1 MLGFFKKTY
10 RTLNTIKV
18 SGSALVNN
26 LNIYRKLVPEQ
37 AVCPV
42 LKSNAYG
49 HGLIQVAKVLEK
61 EKSPFFIVDS
71 LYEAQKL
78 NKAGI
83 KTPILILGYTF
94 PENLKGRKYP
104 FHFTVTDLEMA
115 SVLAKLKVPVHIEV
129 DTGMARMGFSMEEL
143 PNALTEMKERNLNI
157 EGIFTHF
164 ADADNPDDHSF
175 TKEQSEKFQKAI
187 SLTKEAGFEPKWIHA
202 SNSAGASVTDI
213 PELNM
218 MRLGIGLYGFP
229 PVQDHRIY
237 GLKQAIAIKS
247 TIIATRQLKKGDKVS
262 YGCTFEA
269 QIDMRIGTLPF
280 GYYEGLPRSLSNKA
294 PFLGRI
300 CMNHSIIEI
309 DQTTK
314 LGDEVEIYSD
324 LAGSATESGTI
335 PYELLTRLSE
345 SVRREIV

>member
-1 MLGFFKKTY
+1 M
-10 RTLNTIKV
+10 IQI
-18 SGSALVNN
+18 SASALVNN
-26 LNIYRKLVPEQ
+26 LNIYQKLAPEQ

-49 HGLIQVAKVLEK
+49 HGLELVAKVLEK
-61 EKSPFFIVDS
+61 ENPPFFIVDS

-78 NKAGI
+78 QKTGI
-83 KTPILILGYTF
+83 RVPILILGYTF
-94 PENLKGRKYP
+94 PENLKGRSYP

-115 SVLAKLKVPVHIEV
+115 GVLAKLKVPVHIEV

-143 PNALTEMKERNLNI
+143 PKALIEMKEMGLNL

-164 ADADNPDDHSF
+164 ADADNPDDLSF
-175 TKEQSEKFQKAI
+175 TNKQIEKFQRAI
-187 SLTKEAGFEPKWIHA
+187 RLTKEAGFEPKWIHA
-202 SNSAGASVTDI
+202 NNSAGASVTDI

-229 PVQDHRIY
+229 QVQDSRVN
-237 GLKQAIAIKS
+237 GLKTAINIKS

-269 QIDMRIGTLPF
+269 PRDMRIGTLPF
-280 GYYEGLPRSLSNKA
+280 GYYEGLPRSLSNKE

-309 DQTTK
+309 DQATK
-314 LGDEVEIYSD
+314 IGDQVD
-324 LAGSATESGTI
+324 LYKDIADSASKSGTI
-335 PYELLTRLSE
+335 TYELLARLSE
-345 SVRREIV
+345 SVRREVV